1 MATKQNP
8 IALAKKL
15 ATKVGKEAD
24 SLCKANAALT
34 AFISVPTGLLG
45 GYKMMQKLKKQA
57 RLQADLIKVLRAR
70 EAVFKE
76 LSEQNV
82 VETK

>member
-15 ATKVGKEAD
+15 ATKVGKEAE

-57 RLQADLIKVLRAR
+57 RLQADLIEVLRAR
-70 EAVFKE
+70 EAAFKE

>member
-24 SLCKANAALT
+24 SLCKANTALT

-70 EAVFKE
+70 EAAFKE

>member
-15 ATKVGKEAD
+15 ATKVGKDAD
-24 SLCKANAALT
+24 SLCKTAAALS

-45 GYKMMQKLKKQA
+45 GYKMMKKLKKEE
-57 RLQADLIKVLRAR
+57 RLRSELIKVLRER
-70 EAVFKE
+70 ETIFKE

>member
-34 AFISVPTGLLG
+34 AFISVPTGVLG

-70 EAVFKE
+70 EAAFKE

>member
-70 EAVFKE
+70 EAAFKE

>member
-24 SLCKANAALT
+24 SLCKANAALS

-45 GYKMMQKLKKQA
+45 GYKMLQKLKKQE
-57 RLQADLIKVLRAR
+57 RLQSELIKVLRDR
-70 EAVFKE
+70 EAMFDE
-76 LSEQNV
+76 LSANNV

>member
-15 ATKVGKEAD
+15 AAKVGKEAD
-24 SLCKANAALT
+24 ALCKANAALS

-45 GYKMMQKLKKQA
+45 GYKMMQKLKKQE
-57 RLQADLIKVLRAR
+57 RLQSQLISVLRCR
-70 EAVFKE
+70 EAMLDK